1 MRIRQWK
8 LLLIKHWIIIQMLSV
23 LTTSTATGKDIH
35 VASMDV
41 EATAVIKKN
50 QKKESRLIIM
60 PADFR
65 RIWHHEKQVCSLME
79 KVCVQIL
86 KSFIGYV
93 KIFLSS

>member
-1 MRIRQWK
+1 MIY
-8 LLLIKHWIIIQMLSV
+8 LIIIQMLSV

-35 VASMDV
+35 VASTDV

-65 RIWHHEKQVCSLME
+65 RI
-79 KVCVQIL
+79 
-86 KSFIGYV
+86 
-93 KIFLSS
+93 